1 MRLSELWE
9 EWKGAMLMPTQE
21 DRLTTLE
28 QRTSAYIEEVNE
40 NLATTIGLVHILAG
54 DVKKVH
60 QRLGNMQENL
70 QETLSIHVDATNAHF
85 DHLQKH
91 ADKTDKDLAEI
102 KTALAQILERLPEK
116 P

>member
-1 MRLSELWE
+1 
-9 EWKGAMLMPTQE
+9 MPTQE
-21 DRLTTLE
+21 ERLATLE
-28 QRTSAYIEEVNE
+28 QRTAAHIEEANE
-40 NLATTIGLVHILAG
+40 NLAMTIGLVHILAG

-60 QRLGNMQENL
+60 QRLGDMQENL

-91 ADKTDKDLAEI
+91 ADKTDKDMADVKQDLAELKQDNSQI
-102 KTALAQILERLPEK
+102 KATLAQILERLPEK